1 MGVDHTL
8 EELMGQIG
16 EFGRY
21 QGFQFFL
28 HILSALTAGM
38 HMLSLVTVGAIP
50 EHRCFIDGVDSIGEA
65 APWDSPG
72 IISAIPKVDGNL
84 SSCHMYSVNETI
96 VPCKS
101 YVYDRTYYK
110 SSRAIEW
117 DFVCDKRWMIAIAQ
131 TLYML
136 GTFTGAI
143 TLGGLA
149 DKVGRK
155 AIFCWS
161 ALLQL
166 ILGVGVAFIPNYIPF
181 LIVRYL
187 LGIFGSAGSYITG
200 FVLTMELVG
209 ASKRTSCGVSFQA
222 AFAFGIMLVA
232 AWGALIP
239 DRKFLQIVYGLHSC
253 LLIAHWWIMD
263 ESPRWLWGQGRR
275 EEAVKIVAKAVKM
288 NGHGIPLDEHY
299 YLNKSKF
306 MGNENDQSKRESA
319 GVSDLFK
326 TPNLRMKTLNVCL
339 CWFANALAYYGLSL
353 SSGSLKGNPY
363 LILFILG
370 LVELPSYIAL
380 VFTLD
385 VLGRRSITSSLMLIG
400 GLCCIIA
407 AYIEQGTTLTTCIV
421 MVGKFT
427 IAGSFAVI
435 YNYSAELF
443 PTVVRNS
450 AMGLGSMAARLSG
463 ALTPLI
469 TLLDSFDPT
478 IPAVTFGII
487 ALLSGAWVLFLP
499 ETNNQPMPESIADGE
514 SFGKGDTF
522 FTSCFGNRKKKSEG
536 VQDEYQYAGVPLE
549 IVDK

>member
-1 MGVDHTL
+1 MGLDHTL
-8 EELMGQIG
+8 EELMGQLG
-16 EFGRY
+16 EFGRF

-28 HILSALTAGM
+28 HILSAFTAGM
-38 HMLSLVTVGAIP
+38 HMLSLVTVGATP
-50 EHRCFIDGVDSIGEA
+50 EHRCFIE
-65 APWDSPG
+65 G
-72 IISAIPKVDGNL
+72 IDTNTTYALWNSTEIKSAIPQDADGGL
-84 SSCHMYSVNETI
+84 SSCQMYGANNISM
-96 VPCKS
+96 PCGS
-101 YVYDRTYYK
+101 YVYDRTYYQ
-110 SSRAIEW
+110 SSRTIEW
-117 DFVCDKRWMIAIAQ
+117 DFVCDKRWMISIAQ
-131 TLYML
+131 SLYML

-161 ALLQL
+161 AVLQL
-166 ILGVGVAFIPNYIPF
+166 ILGVGVAFIPSYIPF
-181 LIVRYL
+181 LVVRYL
-187 LGIFGSAGSYITG
+187 YGIFGSAGSYITG

-209 ASKRTSCGVSFQA
+209 ASKRTACGISFQA
-222 AFAFGIMLVA
+222 AFAGGIMLVA
-232 AWGALIP
+232 AWGAIIP
-239 DRKFLQIVYGLHSC
+239 DRKWLQVIYGLHSC
-253 LLIAHWWIMD
+253 LLLFHYWLMD
-263 ESPRWLWGQGRR
+263 ESPRWLWAQGRR
-275 EEAVKIVAKAVKM
+275 EEAVKIVAKGVKW
-288 NGHGIPLDEHY
+288 NKNGIPLDEQY
-299 YLNKSKF
+299 YLSKAKY
-306 MGNENDQSKRESA
+306 MSTNTDDSTSESV

-353 SSGSLKGNPY
+353 SSGKLNGNPY
-363 LILFILG
+363 LILFIMG

-385 VLGRRSITSSLMLIG
+385 LLGRRSITSALMLVG
-400 GLCCIIA
+400 GVCCIVA
-407 AYIEQGTTLTTCIV
+407 AYIQQGTTLATSIV
-421 MVGKFT
+421 MVGKFM

-478 IPAVTFGII
+478 IPAVTFGVIT
-487 ALLSGAWVLFLP
+487 LLSGSWVLFLP
-499 ETNNQPMPESIADGE
+499 ETNNQPMPETIADGE

-522 FTSCFGNRKKKSEG
+522 FAACFGKRRKDT
-536 VQDEYQYAGVPLE
+536 VRDEYQYAGVPME
-549 IVDK
+549 NVDK